1 MFGQWQSYFLK
12 VLIFASETLQFSPYQ
27 MLILDFGFRFRYL
40 KILFFVDLSYIFIS
54 LLSEGYSF

>member
-40 KILFFVDLSYIFIS
+40 KILFFCGSFLYIYLPFK
-54 LLSEGYSF
+54 